1 MEDTGLAVYTTGAG
15 IAFYSECSGDI
26 TLTLTARNRY
36 TTRQYFTVTVDGVRE
51 RVCVENPSNAA
62 RQSTITLAENLDQGY
77 HRIEVY
83 RQTEEVNATCV
94 FNSLTLNGTVSPVPE
109 APLLIEFVGD
119 SITAGASMFRAEA
132 DQAADDPA
140 CQDGTQ
146 TYAYQTAQALGADFQ
161 ACCTSGYGVVKG
173 WNSDNANLLKMYPFT
188 AYHVRHQDKEENY
201 WPFARQA
208 DVVVINLGTN
218 DNTVSSKKKLTKTQ
232 FQEGATAL
240 MELVREKN
248 PDSQIVWAT
257 GMMGTF
263 YEQEL
268 TAAVE
273 ELGGAEA
280 GYYFCELPKGTGG
293 GAGHPNL
300 EQHTAAAKA
309 LTEFLQETVLPQ
321 GYRDTL
327 ASEDE
332 MQSLIDA
339 TASLTDDRRLAAQ
352 AELTAYRQNGGTNAG
367 T

>member
-1 MEDTGLAVYTTGAG
+1 MAIRIGMVSLGCPKNQVDAEIMLAALKSQNFELVP
-15 IAFYSECSGDI
+15 D
-26 TLTLTARNRY
+26 
-36 TTRQYFTVTVDGVRE
+36 
-51 RVCVENPSNAA
+51 AA
-62 RQSTITLAENLDQGY
+62 L
-77 HRIEVY
+77 
-83 RQTEEVNATCV
+83 
-94 FNSLTLNGTVSPVPE
+94 
-109 APLLIEFVGD
+109 
-119 SITAGASMFRAEA
+119 
-132 DQAADDPA
+132 
-140 CQDGTQ
+140 
-146 TYAYQTAQALGADFQ
+146 
-161 ACCTSGYGVVKG
+161 
-173 WNSDNANLLKMYPFT
+173 
-188 AYHVRHQDKEENY
+188 
-201 WPFARQA
+201 A

-273 ELGGAEA
+273 ELGGAGA

-367 T
+367 TMTAAYTDLLAAQAEMAPAGGGDLGAQEENGLPAYVWWIIGGGAVIVVGLILFAVVYTLKHKEPEGTSPKGEA